1 MLFLKKSK
9 AQGNKKGFSLSAHH
23 RGEWDWG
30 GNADWQLTS
39 ETSMA
44 HHLKHKHWV
53 FKLFRA
59 LQKHYGSH
67 SNRVNS
73 TLILVKDFW
82 LEKMKCTCNFWALSC
97 TPFPKVFLCFSLE
110 QMFVTPKTSLR
121 RLTRGEPDFPEAGD
135 LLTGPQGSSTNR
147 SRDPSAGCCPSCLL
161 WILPSRF
168 SKVGTLQSLSCRA
181 CVGVSSSPHLKFAWE
196 MSADGVVLLFLNFD
210 YGSQIKQIPFFLLK
224 LAWFGFLSL
233 FKN

>member
-30 GNADWQLTS
+30 ENADWQPTS

-44 HHLKHKHWV
+44 RHLKHKRWV

-59 LQKHYGSH
+59 LQKHYGSP

-110 QMFVTPKTSLR
+110 QMFVTPKLSLR
-121 RLTRGEPDFPEAGD
+121 RLTRGELDFPEGGICSQALRAAAAAPLSGPLRR
-135 LLTGPQGSSTNR
+135 LLP
-147 SRDPSAGCCPSCLL
+147 
-161 WILPSRF
+161 
-168 SKVGTLQSLSCRA
+168 
-181 CVGVSSSPHLKFAWE
+181 
-196 MSADGVVLLFLNFD
+196 
-210 YGSQIKQIPFFLLK
+210 
-224 LAWFGFLSL
+224 
-233 FKN
+233 